1 MNDQEL
7 NILFE
12 QSARRQKAVEQ
23 INLEVMRTVRSDMRA
38 KRIRKWARLIAL
50 CFGVPMLI
58 VLYVFALVTY
68 LPDMPEVIKVICFVL
83 PLGTMALFFGKN
95 LHDFSPLDM

>member
-7 NILFE
+7 DILFE

-23 INLEVMRTVRSDMRA
+23 INLQVMKTVRRDMRI
-38 KRIRKWARLIAL
+38 KQIRKWLRMLCI
-50 CFGVPMLI
+50 CFGLPALM
-58 VLYVFALVTY
+58 VLYIY
-68 LPDMPEVIKVICFVL
+68 LMVVYMPDVPTVARVIMYVV
-83 PLGTMALFFGKN
+83 PLGTMAVYFGKN